1 VQNLELDHKSS
12 AREALNEFLDE
23 LVQRYTPFEGGYL
36 ARSSLIVMDNRHLND
51 NDILYDENYEGVST
65 LRYRIRELSRLID
78 SGDEHYLPRCLED
91 LFDEAERFDL
101 PLGHEQEQIMGQVD
115 VLLSESAET
124 IYLPKKESLIILP
137 EIISTFS
144 PAIMKFLAENPKLLY
159 QISDRDFEQ
168 LIAEI
173 FALKGFEVELTA
185 QTRDGGKDIIAF
197 YRDQLGFR
205 MKYIVECK
213 RYAWHN
219 PVDISI
225 VQRLEGVRHSL
236 DAHKGILAT
245 TSRFTQPA
253 IDWAKIERNVW
264 NLELK
269 AHNDIVDWLKSS
281 S

>member
-1 VQNLELDHKSS
+1 MADYKTCAKDTLT
-12 AREALNEFLDE
+12 EFRDE
-23 LVQRYTPFEGGYL
+23 LVQRYTPFGGHS
-36 ARSSLIVMDNRHLND
+36 ARFSQLVADNRFLND
-51 NDILYDENYEGVST
+51 NDILYKENFEGIST
-65 LRYRIRELSRLID
+65 LRYRIREFSQLID
-78 SGDEHYLPRCLED
+78 NNDTQSLPRCLEE

-101 PLGHEQEQIMGQVD
+101 SLGYDQELIMQQLD
-115 VLLSESAET
+115 LLLSEEPET
-124 IYLPKKESLIILP
+124 IYLPQKESLIILP

-144 PAIMKFLAENPKLLY
+144 PAIIKLLAGNPKLLY
-159 QISDRDFEQ
+159 QISDRDFER

-197 YRDQLGFR
+197 YRDQLGLKT
-205 MKYIVECK
+205 KYIVECK

-269 AHNDIVDWLKSS
+269 DYSDIVGWLRSS
-281 S
+281 V

>member
-1 VQNLELDHKSS
+1 MADYKTCAKDTLT
-12 AREALNEFLDE
+12 EFRDE
-23 LVQRYTPFEGGYL
+23 LVQRYTPFGGYS
-36 ARSSLIVMDNRHLND
+36 ARLSQLVTDNRFLND
-51 NDILYDENYEGVST
+51 NDILYEENFEGIST
-65 LRYRIRELSRLID
+65 LRYRIREFSQLID
-78 SGDEHYLPRCLED
+78 NNDTQSLPRCIEE
-91 LFDEAERFDL
+91 LFDEAERFDIS
-101 PLGHEQEQIMGQVD
+101 LGYDQELILQQLD
-115 VLLSESAET
+115 LLLSEEPET
-124 IYLPKKESLIILP
+124 IYLPQKESLIILP

-144 PAIMKFLAENPKLLY
+144 PAIIKLLADNPKLLY
-159 QISDRDFEQ
+159 QISDRDFER

-197 YRDQLGFR
+197 YRDQLGFKT
-205 MKYIVECK
+205 KYIVECK

-269 AHNDIVDWLKSS
+269 DYSDIVGWLRNSA
-281 S
+281 

>member
-1 VQNLELDHKSS
+1 
-12 AREALNEFLDE
+12 
-23 LVQRYTPFEGGYL
+23 
-36 ARSSLIVMDNRHLND
+36 
-51 NDILYDENYEGVST
+51 
-65 LRYRIRELSRLID
+65 
-78 SGDEHYLPRCLED
+78 
-91 LFDEAERFDL
+91 
-101 PLGHEQEQIMGQVD
+101 MGQLD
-115 VLLSESAET
+115 VLLSESSET
-124 IYLPKKESLIILP
+124 IYLPQKESLIVLP
-137 EIISTFS
+137 EVISTFS
-144 PAIMKFLAENPKLLY
+144 PAMMRLLADNPKLLY
-159 QISDRDFEQ
+159 QISDRDFER

-185 QTRDGGKDIIAF
+185 QTRDGGKDIVAF
-197 YRDQLGFR
+197 HRDQLGFR

-213 RYAWHN
+213 RYAWNN

>member
-1 VQNLELDHKSS
+1 MMRL
-12 AREALNEFLDE
+12 
-23 LVQRYTPFEGGYL
+23 L
-36 ARSSLIVMDNRHLND
+36 AD
-51 NDILYDENYEGVST
+51 
-65 LRYRIRELSRLID
+65 
-78 SGDEHYLPRCLED
+78 
-91 LFDEAERFDL
+91 
-101 PLGHEQEQIMGQVD
+101 
-115 VLLSESAET
+115 
-124 IYLPKKESLIILP
+124 
-137 EIISTFS
+137 
-144 PAIMKFLAENPKLLY
+144 NPKLLY
-159 QISDRDFEQ
+159 QISDRDFER

-205 MKYIVECK
+205 TKYIVECK
-213 RYAWHN
+213 RYAWNN

-269 AHNDIVDWLKSS
+269 AYSDILDWVKSS

>member
-1 VQNLELDHKSS
+1 MNNYKDS
-12 AREALNEFLDE
+12 ARDTLTAFRDE
-23 LVQRYTPFEGGYL
+23 LVQRYTPFDGGYTV
-36 ARSSLIVMDNRHLND
+36 RTSNIISDNRHIND
-51 NDILYDENYEGVST
+51 NDILYNDNFEGIST
-65 LRYRIRELSRLID
+65 LRYRIRELSQFID
-78 SGDEHYLPRCLED
+78 NSEDHYLPQCLEE

-101 PLGHEQEQIMGQVD
+101 PLGRDQEQIEMHVD
-115 VLLSESAET
+115 ILLSEDPET
-124 IYLPKKESLIILP
+124 IYLPEKKSLIVLP

-144 PAIMKFLAENPKLLY
+144 PEIIKLLVDNPKFLY
-159 QISDRDFEQ
+159 QISARDFER

-173 FALKGFEVELTA
+173 FSLKGFQVELTA

-197 YRDQLGFR
+197 YRDSLGLR
-205 MKYIVECK
+205 TKYVIECK

-219 PVDISI
+219 PVDISV
-225 VQRLEGVRHSL
+225 VQRLEGVRNSL

-253 IDWAKIERNVW
+253 IVWSKIERNVW

-269 AHNDIVDWLKSS
+269 SYNDIVDWLKSS

>member
-1 VQNLELDHKSS
+1 MADYRTS
-12 AREALNEFLDE
+12 AKDSLAEFCDE
-23 LVQRYTPFEGGYL
+23 LVQRYTPFEGGYSE
-36 ARSSLIVMDNRHLND
+36 RSSLIIMDNRHLND
-51 NDILYDENYEGVST
+51 NDILYDDNFEGLST

-78 SGDEHYLPRCLED
+78 SGDDHSLPRCLEE

-101 PLGHEQEQIMGQVD
+101 PLGHEQEKITAHLD
-115 VLLSESAET
+115 ILLSEASET
-124 IYLPKKESLIILP
+124 IYLPEKKSLIALP
-137 EIISTFS
+137 EVISTFS
-144 PAIMKFLAENPKLLY
+144 PAIMKLLVDNPKFLY
-159 QISDRDFEQ
+159 QISDRDFER

-205 MKYIVECK
+205 TKYIVECK

-219 PVDISI
+219 PVDISL

-253 IDWAKIERNVW
+253 IDWSRIERNVW

-269 AHNDIVDWLKSS
+269 DYSDIVGWLKSS
-281 S
+281 T

>member
-1 VQNLELDHKSS
+1 MTDYKTS
-12 AREALNEFLDE
+12 AKNILTEFRDE
-23 LVQRYTPFEGGYL
+23 LVQRYTPFGGYSTKFSQLL
-36 ARSSLIVMDNRHLND
+36 ADNRFLND
-51 NDILYDENYEGVST
+51 NDILYEENFEGIST
-65 LRYRIRELSRLID
+65 LRYRIRELSQLID
-78 SGDEHYLPRCLED
+78 DNDTQSLPRCIEE

-101 PLGHEQEQIMGQVD
+101 SLGRDQEQIMQQLD
-115 VLLSESAET
+115 LLLSEGPET
-124 IYLPKKESLIILP
+124 IYLPQKESLIALP

-144 PAIMKFLAENPKLLY
+144 PAIIKLLADNPKLLY
-159 QISDRDFEQ
+159 QISDRDFER

-197 YRDQLGFR
+197 YRDQLGFKT
-205 MKYIVECK
+205 KYIVECK

-269 AHNDIVDWLKSS
+269 AYNDIVGWLRSS
-281 S
+281 T